1 MERDS
6 LRRLYE
12 FDVME
17 SVSDS
22 RIFFSACIVTVS
34 VPIGAYPLQ
43 SSLSATLFCRNSHT
57 DGLKETSSFE
67 SPSHSARVVQ
77 N

>member
-22 RIFFSACIVTVS
+22 RMFILHSCACFVTVF
-34 VPIGAYPLQ
+34 GAYWGL
-43 SSLSATLFCRNSHT
+43 SIAAIAKRHSLVQKLSH
-57 DGLKETSSFE
+57 
-67 SPSHSARVVQ
+67 
-77 N
+77 